1 MLKNRKNTK
10 MMSRINTDNQ
20 LSKLTLEGIAFK
32 KQILE
37 KIEKIENELTELA
50 NLNQVMSNICSTIQ
64 QSVDIL
70 RQ

>member
-10 MMSRINTDNQ
+10 MMSRIRTDNQ
-20 LSKLTLEGIAFK
+20 LSKLTLEDIAFK

>member
-20 LSKLTLEGIAFK
+20 LSKLTLEDIAFK